1 MLNKGRSEEELFTF
15 LADKKSE
22 DLDHSY
28 ILSSMCTIPHS
39 VAVRAHCM
47 FMETNLGDP
56 GLFPGTFSL
65 EQLLIRRFGTLF
77 HCQDAGGYATSGGTE
92 SNIQALRLA
101 KALRH
106 EITQPNVVLPASAHF
121 SFKKACDLLG
131 LEMRKVP
138 LTKMHRMDA
147 DLAGEMIDKDTIA
160 LVAVAGTTEYGMV
173 DPIADLAKIAGE
185 HDLFF
190 HVDAAFGGMVIPFL
204 KKPVPFDFAV
214 KNVTSIAVDPHK
226 MGMSTIPCG
235 CLLTREPDLLNTLNI
250 DTPYLTVKQ
259 EYTLA
264 GTRPGAPVAG
274 ALAVMDYLG
283 FEGMKAVVS
292 GCMKNTGRLIAGME
306 TLGIPRAA
314 TPEVNVATFV
324 CDKDRVPGPWKVSW
338 TCRKHLRIV
347 CMPHVHADRI
357 EAFLQDIG
365 ESHA

>member
-1 MLNKGRSEEELFTF
+1 
-15 LADKKSE
+15 
-22 DLDHSY
+22 
-28 ILSSMCTIPHS
+28 
-39 VAVRAHCM
+39 
-47 FMETNLGDP
+47 
-56 GLFPGTFSL
+56 
-65 EQLLIRRFGTLF
+65 
-77 HCQDAGGYATSGGTE
+77 
-92 SNIQALRLA
+92 
-101 KALRH
+101 
-106 EITQPNVVLPASAHF
+106 
-121 SFKKACDLLG
+121 
-131 LEMRKVP
+131 
-138 LTKMHRMDA
+138 
-147 DLAGEMIDKDTIA
+147 
-160 LVAVAGTTEYGMV
+160 MV
-173 DPIADLAKIAGE
+173 DPIADLAKIAGQ

-204 KKPVPFDFAV
+204 EKPIPFDFSIPG
-214 KNVTSIAVDPHK
+214 VTSIAVDPHK

-292 GCMKNTGRLIAGME
+292 GCMKNTERLIAGME

-314 TPEVNVATFV
+314 TPDVNVATFA
-324 CDKDRVPGPWKVSW
+324 CDKDRIPGPWKVSW

-357 EAFLQDIG
+357 EAFLKDIG